1 MLLIQIYQSAHRYFR
16 ASRCIDDIR
25 NYLYTD
31 NTYKHPQYQGCR
43 HSSVDSSAPSI
54 LPPWVQLP
62 SMPSMLFSIIVKF
75 VLYLSMRCERRT
87 KINKKEAGFGPFFKK
102 HLQIPNRYTKSFIVK
117 DPDYLSPTVHS
128 PSLSQ
133 TLSLLS
139 LSLSLSFT
147 FSSVF
152 CIFREAMTLSLYG

>member
-1 MLLIQIYQSAHRYFR
+1 M
-16 ASRCIDDIR
+16 
-25 NYLYTD
+25 
-31 NTYKHPQYQGCR
+31 
-43 HSSVDSSAPSI
+43 DSSAPSI

-139 LSLSLSFT
+139 LSLSLSLFHLL
-147 FSSVF
+147 F
-152 CIFREAMTLSLYG
+152 CLLYLPGSYDALIIRLIMKVNRKP